1 MKYKCEQL
9 APKQSDNT
17 QEGRPDTRH
26 IYAYPRSINVL
37 RHPNKGRS
45 FVLKSKLMLRRKSNT
60 CVACTEVSKHQLSSF
75 PKHSGFLISDSLHVP
90 SVLHLQ
96 GHRRT
101 DCCRAGEA
109 IIPHRTYSFRHPDC
123 TQKHSVTS
131 ESTTPLITNL

>member
-1 MKYKCEQL
+1 M
-9 APKQSDNT
+9 PS
-17 QEGRPDTRH
+17 
-26 IYAYPRSINVL
+26 SL
-37 RHPNKGRS
+37 RHYFKLGEYRNTNVSSWHRSRVTTPRKGDQTPSIFMHTPKVLMFSDTLTKKSS

-60 CVACTEVSKHQLSSF
+60 CVACTEVSKHQLSCF

-109 IIPHRTYSFRHPDC
+109 IIPHRT
-123 TQKHSVTS
+123 
-131 ESTTPLITNL
+131 